1 MSSTPTLPRTPR
13 LSAAQPPERVP
24 TQNLDASEPAKA
36 KVQEQWENGL
46 FECCTPSSGRCKSCI
61 THVYNSLSS
70 SFAC

>member
-1 MSSTPTLPRTPR
+1 MSSTPILPRTPR

-24 TQNLDASEPAKA
+24 TQNLDAGEPPKA